1 MPNSYFEEPPVQE
14 SAINFTDMNISRP
27 ILKVIYPLL
36 FTLTVPSLSHSFP
49 LTSSPLPPLSLL
61 SLLPFQAVTS
71 LGYVTPTPVQA
82 STVPVALLGK
92 DICACAAT
100 GTGNHY
106 IHPLHKRDTEP
117 FTPPRATPHGGFCIP
132 LAFHTFGKDAL
143 PLTPSP
149 CNQKISFTSFSATCG
164 LAS

>member
-49 LTSSPLPPLSLL
+49 LTSPLSLL
-61 SLLPFQAVTS
+61 SLPPFQAVTS

-82 STVPVALLGK
+82 SMVPVALLGK
-92 DICACAAT
+92 DIYVLVQLLAPVTITCIHFMKGTQNYLIHLVPLLT
-100 GTGNHY
+100 GDFASLQH
-106 IHPLHKRDTEP
+106 
-117 FTPPRATPHGGFCIP
+117 FTHLERMHC
-132 LAFHTFGKDAL
+132 L
-143 PLTPSP
+143 
-149 CNQKISFTSFSATCG
+149 
-164 LAS
+164 